1 VWNDEVVTVPLDLLL
16 PFLLASVLVTVI
28 PGADMALVTRQV
40 LVGGPGLAQRT
51 VFGNLAGLLVHGV
64 ALAAGLSALLV
75 ASAVA
80 YSTVKLAGALYLLY
94 LGVQALR
101 ASRRPTADAAPVGLD
116 VPRRAFLAGVV
127 STVLNPKPALFFLT
141 FLPQFVDRDRAVLP
155 QTLTLVAIHVVVGLI
170 WLSTYAHLVHQAR
183 GMLTRPR
190 VKAWLERATGAVLI
204 VFGLRVA
211 VERR

>member
-1 VWNDEVVTVPLDLLL
+1 MWNDEVVTVPLDLLL

-51 VFGNLAGLLVHGV
+51 ILGNLGGLLVHGV

-80 YSTVKLAGALYLLY
+80 YSTVK
-94 LGVQALR
+94 
-101 ASRRPTADAAPVGLD
+101 
-116 VPRRAFLAGVV
+116 LAGVV

-170 WLSTYAHLVHQAR
+170 WLSAYAHLVHQAR
-183 GMLTRPR
+183 GMLTGPR

>member
-1 VWNDEVVTVPLDLLL
+1 MWNHAVVTVPFDLLL
-16 PFLLASVLVTVI
+16 PFLVASVLVTVI

-51 VFGNLAGLLVHGV
+51 ILGNLAGLLVHGV

-75 ASAVA
+75 ASAIA
-80 YSTVKLAGALYLLY
+80 YSTVKLAGAVYLLY

-101 ASRRPTADAAPVGLD
+101 ASRRPAADAAPVGLA
-116 VPRRAFLAGVV
+116 VPGRAFLAGVV

-170 WLSTYAHLVHQAR
+170 WLSTYAHLVNRAR
-183 GMLTRPR
+183 GLLTGPR

-204 VFGLRVA
+204 AFGLRVA

>member
-1 VWNDEVVTVPLDLLL
+1 MILPLDLLL

-40 LVGGPGLAQRT
+40 MVGGPALAQKT
-51 VFGNLAGLLVHGV
+51 IFGNLTGLLVHGA

-75 ASAVA
+75 ASATA
-80 YSTVKLAGALYLLY
+80 YTVVKLAGAAYLVY

-101 ASRRPTADAAPVGLD
+101 ASRRPPSDAPAPADTGGATG
-116 VPRRAFLAGVV
+116 RAFLQGLI

-141 FLPQFVDRDRAVLP
+141 FLPQFVDRDAAILP
-155 QTLTLVAIHVVVGLI
+155 QTLTLAGIHVIVGLI
-170 WLSTYAHLVHQAR
+170 WLSLFARLVHRAR
-183 GMLTRPR
+183 GALSAPHT
-190 VKAWLERATGAVLI
+190 KAWLERTTGAALI
-204 VFGLRVA
+204 AFGLRVA